1 MWLADT
7 FLPREPDT
15 LVFGPA
21 EWQKTEQPGRV
32 HLKAELA
39 LKIPRLVCNK
49 PLLLSAAASRRNTDA
64 RILGP

>member
-7 FLPREPDT
+7 FLPRVPDT

-39 LKIPRLVCNK
+39 LKNPEACLQ
-49 PLLLSAAASRRNTDA
+49 
-64 RILGP
+64 

>member
-32 HLKAELA
+32 HLKAGLV
-39 LKIPRLVCNK
+39 LKNPEACLQQASFVVCRSSTK
-49 PLLLSAAASRRNTDA
+49 EH
-64 RILGP
+64 

>member
-39 LKIPRLVCNK
+39 LKNPEACLQQASFVVCRSFTK
-49 PLLLSAAASRRNTDA
+49 ER
-64 RILGP
+64 

>member
-7 FLPREPDT
+7 FLPRVPDA

-32 HLKAELA
+32 HLKAGIP
-39 LKIPRLVCNK
+39 LKNPEACLRQASFVVCCSSTK
-49 PLLLSAAASRRNTDA
+49 EH
-64 RILGP
+64 